1 MQAAFNGEVMSW
13 RVFVRWDNWRY
24 KECQT
29 GDQLC
34 MEVRGAI
41 FYRRLIVYLGVEHP
55 LIKKAMAAMI
65 HRPSEDE
72 MHIAVS
78 LSHVRESSS

>member
-1 MQAAFNGEVMSW
+1 
-13 RVFVRWDNWRY
+13 
-24 KECQT
+24 
-29 GDQLC
+29 